1 MKKYIAIAML
11 MAINIPAI
19 SAQTAPK
26 ESGKTPQDTTV
37 YAGKPAS
44 KSGKAFD
51 VVEQM
56 PSFPGGFKALREY
69 LNNNMRYPDEAAA
82 NKQQGRVLCTFTVE
96 PDGSINDIGITKSV
110 SPSLDA
116 EAMRVVSAMPRW
128 IPGKQAGKPVS
139 TKYTLP
145 ITFRLQGD
153 NTAQKTAANTSQ
165 QAKDGMVMPS
175 FPGGLGALL
184 QYLKNNIKYPKI
196 AEKQGIQGRVVCA
209 FVVERDGSITDIEV
223 KKSVSPELDKEAVRV
238 IKAMPRWIPG
248 KKDGVPTRV
257 RYSMPITF
265 NLK

>member
-11 MAINIPAI
+11 MAINIPEI

-37 YAGKPAS
+37 NKTNDGKQKNYP
-44 KSGKAFD
+44 GG

-82 NKQQGRVLCTFTVE
+82 NKQQGRVLCTFTIE
-96 PDGSINDIGITKSV
+96 QDGSINDIEIIKSV

-153 NTAQKTAANTSQ
+153 SVPRTKP
-165 QAKDGMVMPS
+165 AKKKKENEGVTEMAS
-175 FPGGLGALL
+175 FPGGKVALL
-184 QYLKNNIKYPKI
+184 KYLKTNLRYPPAAKYYRK
-196 AEKQGIQGRVVCA
+196 QGRVVCT
-209 FVVERDGSITDIEV
+209 FTVVEDGSITNIKVAQSID
-223 KKSVSPELDKEAVRV
+223 PALDKEAVRV
-238 IKAMPRWIPG
+238 IKAMPRWNPA
-248 KKDGVPTRV
+248 KENGVPV
-257 RYSMPITF
+257 KINYFLPITF
-265 NLK
+265 SL

>member
-44 KSGKAFD
+44 RSGKAFD

-56 PSFPGGFKALREY
+56 PSFPGGFKALKEY

-153 NTAQKTAANTSQ
+153 SVPKTKP
-165 QAKDGMVMPS
+165 AKKKKENEGVTEMAS
-175 FPGGLGALL
+175 FPGGKVSLL
-184 QYLKNNIKYPKI
+184 KYLKNNLKYPPAAKYYR
-196 AEKQGIQGRVVCA
+196 KQGRVVCT
-209 FVVERDGSITDIEV
+209 FTVVEDGSITNIKVAQSID
-223 KKSVSPELDKEAVRV
+223 PALDKEAVRV
-238 IKAMPRWIPG
+238 IKAMPRWNPA
-248 KKDGVPTRV
+248 KENGVPV
-257 RYSMPITF
+257 KINYFLPINF
-265 NLK
+265 SL